1 MLTHFNCHGI
11 AAWPLVI
18 ELTSFVFN
26 PIIPPSLSHYQT
38 AYTLPLQ
45 SLCWAPDR
53 AQHTAIGLAK
63 AFLSTSFYMI
73 TFASPISR
81 LFSDSTKMETDANW
95 LEYSPASRGKSS
107 HSEDCGVSVG
117 EQSHRAKEPRQHPR
131 RPCPHQTMAD
141 FDGRCRKHHVPP
153 LAYHALQWYHNCSTR
168 KSRPWP
174 PGVRDIITL
183 VGKHLCNPC
192 PRALT
197 SWTRS
202 HWHPTRQPVV
212 KLSRPPLTI
221 VWGYHCLLVLGP
233 TSRQQPSH
241 RRHRSW

>member
-11 AAWPLVI
+11 AACPLVI

-26 PIIPPSLSHYQT
+26 PIIPPSLSHYRT
-38 AYTLPLQ
+38 AYTLSLQ

-81 LFSDSTKMETDANW
+81 LFSDSTKMEKDANW
-95 LEYSPASRGKSS
+95 LEYSPAPRSKSS
-107 HSEDCGVSVG
+107 HSDDCGASVG

-153 LAYHALQWYHNCSTR
+153 LAYHTLQWYHNCSTR
-168 KSRPWP
+168 KSRPCSNGSTRHSHSRW
-174 PGVRDIITL
+174 DQ
-183 VGKHLCNPC
+183 HLCNPC

-202 HWHPTRQPVV
+202 H
-212 KLSRPPLTI
+212 
-221 VWGYHCLLVLGP
+221 
-233 TSRQQPSH
+233 
-241 RRHRSW
+241 